1 MTLTELEEQI
11 FSSGMVDCDWENDEQ
26 GTLDQVQA
34 VAECIISELLAVGE
48 ITASQGLD
56 LMAALMDSYD

>member
-34 VAECIISELLAVGE
+34 VAECIISELLANGE

-56 LMAALMDSYD
+56 LIAALMDSYD